1 MSHQCVRCN
10 TVFENNSRELMTGCP
25 CGSRVF
31 LYLKTSTRNAP
42 DTLNTADALNTAGAP
57 SIEVPKQA
65 ELSQTTPTNPDALEI
80 NPEAPTTREIPVEKE
95 KKLAWLE
102 QELAFLT
109 KDKII
114 SIDAESVE
122 NLRVIEKGCYEL
134 DVPSLMQGNPLV
146 VKNDKGIY
154 YIKLPLK

>member
-1 MSHQCVRCN
+1 MPHQCVRCN
-10 TVFENNSRELMTGCP
+10 TIFESNSRELMTGCP

-31 LYLKTSTRNAP
+31 LFLKTSTPRESSAPETQATETLKEITPEQATELNA
-42 DTLNTADALNTAGAP
+42 TNAETH
-57 SIEVPKQA
+57 SITIETHA
-65 ELSQTTPTNPDALEI
+65 
-80 NPEAPTTREIPVEKE
+80 TRVPVEKE

-109 KDKII
+109 KDKTI

-154 YIKLPLK
+154 YIKLPSK

>member
-1 MSHQCVRCN
+1 
-10 TVFENNSRELMTGCP
+10 MTGRP

-31 LYLKTSTRNAP
+31 LYLKTSVHNAP
-42 DTLNTADALNTAGAP
+42 DARNTADAPNN
-57 SIEVPKQA
+57 EVPKQA
-65 ELSQTTPTNPDALEI
+65 ELGETNLTKPDALQITPEPL
-80 NPEAPTTREIPVEKE
+80 NPREISVEKE
-95 KKLAWLE
+95 RKLAWLE
-102 QELAFLT
+102 QELAFLA
-109 KDKII
+109 KDNII

-154 YIKLPLK
+154 YIKLPSK